1 MSNFEALM
9 SKRKS
14 KKKQP
19 PGHSS
24 RTSKGR
30 LRQILIAVAAIS
42 AVVVAARLLYVK
54 KEVAQDEKKERLT
67 PVESAE
73 VEEANGS
80 LQALIGRWLRQDGG
94 YIIEIRSISA
104 NGKLDAG
111 YFNPRPINVSR
122 AEASHRGDEVR
133 VFVELQDVGYP
144 GSTYTLIYDPE
155 PEVLRGVYF
164 HAGLSQTFDVVFVR
178 TQ

>member
-1 MSNFEALM
+1 M
-9 SKRKS
+9 SKKKP

-19 PGHSS
+19 FGDAPQKKKQRGF
-24 RTSKGR
+24 R
-30 LRQILIAVAAIS
+30 IFFAVATIAAV
-42 AVVVAARLLYVK
+42 AVVGVVFYGGERSEEGAK
-54 KEVAQDEKKERLT
+54 QEKVT
-67 PVESAE
+67 SAE
-73 VEEANGS
+73 PTRLKEAHGDLNK
-80 LQALIGRWLRQDGG
+80 LVGRWLRPDGG
-94 YIIEIRSISA
+94 YIIEVRSISA

-122 AEASHRGDEVR
+122 AEASRRGADVR

-144 GSTYTLIYDPE
+144 GSTYTLIYDPQ
-155 PEVLRGVYF
+155 PDVLRGVYF

>member
-1 MSNFEALM
+1 M

-19 PGHSS
+19 PRESS
-24 RTSKGR
+24 PSKRRRG
-30 LRQILIAVAAIS
+30 LKISVGVAALAAVAVV
-42 AVVVAARLLYVK
+42 AVVLYVGRDK
-54 KEVAQDEKKERLT
+54 AYEEKKETAT

-73 VEEANGS
+73 VEEAKGS
-80 LQALIGRWLRQDGG
+80 LQALIGRWLRPDGG

-144 GSTYTLIYDPE
+144 GSTYTLIYDPQ

>member
-1 MSNFEALM
+1 M

-19 PGHSS
+19 PRESS
-24 RTSKGR
+24 PSKRRRG
-30 LRQILIAVAAIS
+30 LKISVGVAALAAVAVV
-42 AVVVAARLLYVK
+42 AVVLYVGRDK
-54 KEVAQDEKKERLT
+54 AHEEKKETAT

-73 VEEANGS
+73 VEEAKGS
-80 LQALIGRWLRQDGG
+80 LQALIGRWLRPDGG

-133 VFVELQDVGYP
+133 VFMELQDVGYP
-144 GSTYTLIYDPE
+144 GSTYTLTYDPQ
-155 PEVLRGVYF
+155 PDVLRGVYF